1 MEVFFL
7 FKIGDKIVY
16 PNQGVGVIDNIEPKY
31 FNGHNEKFYY
41 IHLFNNPL
49 KLMMPESRIPNSH
62 IRMVSDELI
71 LNNLFDNLPKY
82 CTNYSELNN
91 FNSKDRYNSNYL
103 KIKDGSIENVIHVI
117 LDLTSIK
124 KKQHLNTNENAM
136 LIKTKKIF
144 AEEIGLIKNIS
155 KESALDLL
163 DKQINNLNF

>member
-1 MEVFFL
+1 M

-16 PNQGVGVIDNIEPKY
+16 PNQGVGIIDNIEERY
-31 FNGHNEKFYY
+31 FNGHNENFYY

-62 IRMVSDELI
+62 IRTISNESL

-91 FNSKDRYNSNYL
+91 FNSKDRYNLNST
-103 KIKDGSIENVIHVI
+103 KIQSGNIENTLNVI
-117 LDLTSIK
+117 LDLTTIK
-124 KKQHLNTNENAM
+124 IKQHLNTNENAM

-163 DKQINNLNF
+163 EEKINNLKL